1 MNTILMANLS
11 AEEIAKIREAELKR
25 RRDEREQRIVD
36 QVARVEQEVR
46 ALRAILTKQ
55 GPGAHDAR

>member
-1 MNTILMANLS
+1 MNTLLMANLS

-46 ALRAILTKQ
+46 ALRAIVGK
-55 GPGAHDAR
+55 PGGRDAR

>member
-11 AEEIAKIREAELKR
+11 AEDVAKLREAELKR
-25 RRDEREQRIVD
+25 RRDEREQRISE

-46 ALRAILTKQ
+46 ALRAIINKQ
-55 GPGAHDAR
+55 GGRDAR